1 MHLILSDM
9 TNRLLT
15 WKSFF
20 FITALL
26 IIGATLYYTN
36 YLAKKIETEERQ
48 RVSEWIAAT
57 QALLVTT
64 EPQSIALANMVI
76 HQNEDMPL
84 IATDTAGNIVDY
96 HNLDTVGMAGNP
108 AFLSNKLLQI
118 QDENPPIEWE
128 LTSDPPTK
136 YLVYYGN
143 TELQKEVRYYPLVQL
158 LLVSLF
164 IILLIALISTQN
176 RSTQNQVWAGMA
188 KETAH
193 QMGTPLTSLQGWIEV
208 LRGEAIEEE
217 TVSEIEKDVDRLK
230 LVSDRFSKIGS
241 SPKLEEWDLSSLV
254 DKMVDY
260 MKRRASGKVKF
271 QIISPDASIRIAI
284 SPTLLDWVLENLIK
298 NALDAMEG
306 SGNITVT
313 LKDLLT
319 SVVVDVAD
327 TGKGM
332 TAAQQSEVFKPGY
345 STKKRG
351 WGLGLTLSKRI
362 VEQYHKGQ
370 LFVKATEPGKGT
382 TFRIILPR

>member
-1 MHLILSDM
+1 M
-9 TNRLLT
+9 TNRFLN

-20 FITALL
+20 FVTALF

-36 YLAKKIETEERQ
+36 YLAKKIEAEERQ
-48 RVSEWIAAT
+48 RVSEWIAANK
-57 QALLVTT
+57 ALLENTGAL
-64 EPQSIALANMVI
+64 SIELANLVI
-76 HQNEDMPL
+76 RQNEDMPL

-96 HNLDTVGMAGNP
+96 HNVDTLGMADNP
-108 AFLSNKLLQI
+108 ALLTGMLQKI
-118 QDENPPIEWE
+118 RDENPPIVWE
-128 LTSDPPTK
+128 LGSDPEAK
-136 YLVYYGN
+136 YLVYYGD
-143 TELQKEVRYYPLVQL
+143 TDLQKEVRYYPLVQL

-164 IILLIALISTQN
+164 IILLFSLITTQN

-193 QMGTPLTSLQGWIEV
+193 QMGTPITSLQGWIEV
-208 LRGEAIEEE
+208 LRSESIPAE
-217 TVSEIEKDVDRLK
+217 TVAEIEKDVERLK
-230 LVSDRFSKIGS
+230 LVSDRFGKIGS
-241 SPKLEEWDLSSLV
+241 SPKLEETDLNPLV

-260 MKRRASGKVKF
+260 MKRRASGRVQF
-271 QIISPDASIRIAI
+271 RIIHQEPAIRIAL

-306 SGNITVT
+306 QGTITVT
-313 LKDLLT
+313 LNDLNT
-319 SVVVDVAD
+319 SVVVDVTD

-332 TAAQQSEVFKPGY
+332 TASQQTEVFKPGY

-362 VEQYHKGQ
+362 IEQYHKGQ

-382 TFRIILPR
+382 TFRMILPR